1 MRSLRVFL
9 LLTSCV
15 LWGSLGVE
23 VRDGDRSYPLE
34 TVKVLKELMDA
45 DSFLNPRLA
54 ETSASSL
61 CADPALP
68 QAFLPVCHGQGAAMT
83 FYRLAMLIT
92 PPDPCEIC
100 ANPSCYGCVFE

>member
-1 MRSLRVFL
+1 MQ
-9 LLTSCV
+9 
-15 LWGSLGVE
+15 
-23 VRDGDRSYPLE
+23 DGDRSYPLE

-83 FYRLAMLIT
+83 FYRLGESEPRDRNST
-92 PPDPCEIC
+92 H
-100 ANPSCYGCVFE
+100 NTGCTH